1 MIKLKGLNHKLIL
14 IIMIAGMVIMSAC
27 SIKDNAINPKE
38 WDYDC
43 TVVYDVLGGTINS
56 RGVRETYYMKNSYIF
71 KPTGTTNMLIEP
83 VKDGYVLA
91 GWYTAKEDIKD
102 SNGNITGYSF
112 KAEDRWDFD
121 VDRVQGDMTLYAR
134 WVQQGRIEYVDAETG
149 EVMFSKNITEKSP
162 IQELSGGAL
171 SLIAKSG
178 YTFYGYYSDS
188 SCTIPYDFT
197 EYTHKA
203 LIPSNEEIYAQLYEE
218 FPQYIK
224 KVDYVKP
231 SETEEANSD
240 GDTSDLFINKLGYEI
255 TTNNESDRAKIKE
268 RKDELYDEAIDYY
281 IENTADKRIYMKY
294 VKGNYARITNT
305 DELKVSGKYGFFGVD
320 RNGNAI
326 DGYIIGKDLDFNGIS
341 VEMAES
347 FKGKIYGNGY
357 SLKNIT
363 LSVSSRKLDKD
374 SSKSLGLFLLLDG
387 AYIEDLTFENMNIK
401 LSVNSGIPVTVGA
414 LAVEANKT
422 QLKNILFTD
431 LTIDTGKG
439 DDGIA
444 AYTISDLF
452 AKGRNNSLDNVTGT
466 NVNITASEFAQV
478 NSMFA
483 TEPESN

>member
-1 MIKLKGLNHKLIL
+1 
-14 IIMIAGMVIMSAC
+14 MIAGMVIMSAC